1 MDNGLKKFTAHGA
14 KSPFADA
21 KDRQAAYRRVFA
33 EGEGS
38 KVLQD
43 ILSTSGFFK
52 PYVPSSAKPDNAAQA
67 MFDHGKKYVCYEIL
81 NLLSIK
87 LKEAQWTDELANYND
102 NPLTF
107 EE

>member
-43 ILSTSGFFK
+43 ILSTSGWFRA
-52 PYVPSSAKPDNAAQA
+52 YVPDASKPDNSSQA
-67 MFDHGKKYVCYEIL
+67 MFDLGKKYVCREIL
-81 NLLSIK
+81 NLLTIK
-87 LKEAQWTDELANYND
+87 LKEAQWTDELVNYND